1 MKSYPLISSLILC
14 LGLTA
19 CGPNIFYIPVDNKL
33 GNAKPLSKTDDTIRV
48 IVPEKLTQ
56 YVTKA
61 RSNDSDWRKN
71 GDIAQYIMIGK
82 VDTEERLQALGYQLT
97 DTGFHAGGG
106 EESKSIEWLDSQGNS
121 QKTMTKGG
129 QPNVIAMI
137 DSGVLKTYDQT
148 YTWQV
153 PIASDPNTGQPTMW
167 DTKGQTVTMH
177 LIYYKIKIVR
187 PIGKDNPLFTCNNS
201 SLSTNL
207 CVYSDNPSNYETIFE
222 GYGTMDTN
230 AKDPAYI
237 EDHLASSVLYQYP
250 TLLGKKRVY
259 QISQIYPQ
267 VTKVMDAPDDKK

>member
-1 MKSYPLISSLILC
+1 MKSYAIGISLTLC

-48 IVPEKLTQ
+48 IVPAKLTQ
-56 YVTKA
+56 YVAKTRA
-61 RSNDSDWRKN
+61 AGDGWLNDSKLADYV
-71 GDIAQYIMIGK
+71 AFSK
-82 VDTEERLQALGYQLT
+82 VKTDDALQAQGYKLV
-97 DTGFHAGGG
+97 GAGVNGG
-106 EESKSIEWLDSQGNS
+106 S
-121 QKTMTKGG
+121 GG
-129 QPNVIAMI
+129 HPNVIVMV
-137 DSGVLKTYDQT
+137 DSGVLKTYNQT

-187 PIGKDNPLFTCNNS
+187 PIGKDNPLFTCNDS
-201 SLSTNL
+201 SLSTDF
-207 CVYSDNPSNYETIFE
+207 CIYSDNPSNYETIFE

-250 TLLGKKRVY
+250 TLVGKKRVY

-267 VTKVMDAPDDKK
+267 VTKVTDAPDDQK

>member
-1 MKSYPLISSLILC
+1 MKSYAIGTTFIFC

-56 YVTKA
+56 YVAKA
-61 RSNDSDWRKN
+61 RTNDSDWLTGSKL
-71 GDIAQYIMIGK
+71 AFYIGMAK
-82 VDTEERLQALGYQLT
+82 VKTDDALQAQGYKVV
-97 DTGFHAGGG
+97 GAGVNGGG
-106 EESKSIEWLDSQGNS
+106 RGN
-121 QKTMTKGG
+121 
-129 QPNVIAMI
+129 PNVIAMV

-187 PIGKDNPLFTCNNS
+187 PIGKDNPLFTCNDS
-201 SLSTNL
+201 SLTAKL
-207 CVYSDNPSNYETIFE
+207 CVYSDNSSNYETIFE

-267 VTKVMDAPDDKK
+267 VTKVTDAPDDQK